1 MTFRPLDRMLLGSL
15 AALVCVAPLFAA
27 PSARS
32 IFPSDTVLWV
42 SLPSGPDFRQK
53 ICHTQLGKLAEDELL
68 APFADHLR
76 QQLMDRLGD
85 AQASLGVGVDDLL
98 DAAGGELAIG
108 VTHQG
113 GRRATTVVT
122 IDTQGKETE
131 AKLLVGKVGKAMSD
145 RGARVSTRDH
155 QQVTLT
161 VFELPPDPNARV
173 IRENL
178 VRFEAGGLLCFVES
192 LDQAQ
197 ALVDR
202 LKSQSRDKKLTD
214 VVEFQQTMAR
224 CEKAS
229 GGAADV
235 VWYVAPF
242 KYDEARSSRQAK
254 SFAPDKKDTLT
265 ILREQG
271 FDAIRGIGGHVQ
283 VAVDPAKDFVHFTS
297 VYAPPKPG
305 TAGRPAR
312 EKYDLGMRMLETPNR
327 TDLNVEKWAPRGAAN
342 YSTYSVDVQN
352 AFDNLE
358 SVFDALTGAKNALR
372 NTLDGFEKDYFGP
385 KIKVREEVIANLGNR
400 ITRMADY
407 TLPVTPDCERYL
419 FVIEAKD
426 PEALQTPVDK
436 LMENDGAVAREVRGV
451 KFWEML
457 PEEETPTGAQLGGG
471 LLPLDNR
478 PSDEEEEE
486 RLLQTAAVCIHEG
499 YLIIAS
505 DVEYLE
511 QAVFGVDQQE
521 SLAGSYDFQAA
532 MSELESLTPDKSQCS
547 WSFIRTDESLRP
559 TYELLREG
567 RLPEGQT
574 FFARLL
580 NRLLTTSEDQERG
593 IVRKQRVDASK
604 LPTFELARRYF
615 ERAIALRAGRVVY
628 DGPCGALDETALAEL
643 YGARSRSLE

>member
-1 MTFRPLDRMLLGSL
+1 MTARPLDRMLLGSL
-15 AALVCVAPLFAA
+15 AALLCVAPLAAA
-27 PSARS
+27 PSART

-42 SLPSGPDFRQK
+42 SLPNSPQFQEK
-53 ICHTQLGKLAEDELL
+53 FCHTQLGLLGQDELL

-85 AQASLGVGVDDLL
+85 AQASLGVGVDDLM

-113 GRRATTVVT
+113 GRRATTLVT
-122 IDTQGKETE
+122 IDPTGKETE
-131 AKLLVGKVGKAMSD
+131 AKLLVGKVGKTMAD
-145 RGARVSTRDH
+145 RGARISTATH
-155 QQVTLT
+155 EGVELT
-161 VFELPPDPNARV
+161 IYELPADPTARV

-192 LDQAQ
+192 RDQSQ
-197 ALVDR
+197 ALIDS
-202 LKSQSRDKKLTD
+202 LKGQSRRGKLTD
-214 VVEFQQTMAR
+214 VAEFKQTMAR
-224 CEKAS
+224 CDKAS
-229 GGAADV
+229 GGKAEI

-242 KYDEARSSRQAK
+242 KYDEARRSRLASSNVA
-254 SFAPDKKDTLT
+254 DKKDTLM

-271 FDAIRGIGGHVQ
+271 FDAIRGVGGHIQ

-305 TAGRPAR
+305 TAGKPAT
-312 EKYDLGMRMLETPNR
+312 EKYELGMRMLQTPNR
-327 TDLNVEKWAPRGAAN
+327 TDLAVEKWAPRGAAN
-342 YSTYSVDVQN
+342 YSTYSVDVEN

-358 SVFDALTGAKNALR
+358 SVFDAVTGAKNAFR

-385 KIKVREEVIANLGNR
+385 KIKVREEIIVNLGNR

-407 TLPVTPDCERYL
+407 TLPVTPNCERYL

-426 PEALQTPVDK
+426 PEALQVPVDK
-436 LMENDGAVAREVRGV
+436 LMENDGAVARVVRGV

-457 PEEETPTGAQLGGG
+457 PEEQTPTGAQLGGG
-471 LLPLDNR
+471 LLPLDSQ
-478 PSDEEEEE
+478 PSDVEEEE
-486 RLLQTAAVCIHEG
+486 RLLQTAAVCIHQG

-511 QAVFGVDQQE
+511 QAVFGVDDQE
-521 SLAGSYDFQAA
+521 SLASSYDFQAA
-532 MSELESLTPDKSQCS
+532 MRELESLTPDKSQCS

-567 RLPEGQT
+567 KLPEGQT

-580 NRLLTTSEDQERG
+580 NRLLTTSDDQERG
-593 IVRKQRVDASK
+593 IVRKQRLDASK

-615 ERAIALRAGRVVY
+615 
-628 DGPCGALDETALAEL
+628 GPS
-643 YGARSRSLE
+643 ARSVKAEDNGWFITGVVLNKAGG